1 MEYLDIIDIETDR
14 VIGNASHDEIYEK
27 KLPHRIVHVVIY
39 RSNGKIV
46 LQKRSL
52 EKYHYPNTWTTS
64 SCWHVSSW
72 ESTEEAAVRETQE
85 EIGVTPN
92 ISLIKKLPYLSEG
105 WITKLLAIYKASYDG
120 SFTLNFEVS
129 EIREF
134 SITEIKELP
143 AENLHPEFHFLIEND
158 IL

>member
-64 SCWHVSSW
+64 SC
-72 ESTEEAAVRETQE
+72 
-85 EIGVTPN
+85 
-92 ISLIKKLPYLSEG
+92 
-105 WITKLLAIYKASYDG
+105 
-120 SFTLNFEVS
+120 
-129 EIREF
+129 
-134 SITEIKELP
+134 
-143 AENLHPEFHFLIEND
+143 
-158 IL
+158 